1 MLYNMAGRP
10 FEQVHSQYV
19 FPLLPVI
26 AYQVLGVSAQSEVW
40 VTCLSFVAALAE
52 FFWIIARISKQY
64 TRKYNVSFFTIKDK
78 Q

>member
-1 MLYNMAGRP
+1 MASRP
-10 FEQVHSQYV
+10 FEQVHSQYL

-26 AYQVLGVSAQSEVW
+26 AYQVLGVSVQTEVW
-40 VTCLSFVAALAE
+40 VTRLSLVAALAE

-64 TRKYNVSFFTIKDK
+64 SARHKVSFFTIKDK